1 MIINH
6 ILVPRN
12 REYQSK
18 YFALY
23 EMAARRQI
31 RRARAGAL
39 QQESE
44 EDMKRVGFGKLPLAL
59 LAALGL
65 MIGSASVR
73 AADENIVDTAVAAG
87 NFTTLVAALK
97 AAGLIGTLEG
107 PGPFTVFAPTDAAF
121 AKLPAG
127 TLDNLLKPENKAQLI
142 QILTYHVVAGKMT
155 SGQLTK
161 LKAAKTVNGQM
172 IPVKLSGRTVSVD
185 GADVAAADITASNG
199 LNHVIDAVML
209 PPKS

>member
-1 MIINH
+1 M
-6 ILVPRN
+6 
-12 REYQSK
+12 
-18 YFALY
+18 
-23 EMAARRQI
+23 
-31 RRARAGAL
+31 
-39 QQESE
+39 
-44 EDMKRVGFGKLPLAL
+44 
-59 LAALGL
+59 
-65 MIGSASVR
+65 R

-161 LKAAKTVNGQM
+161 LKAAKTVNGQT

-185 GADVAAADITASNG
+185 GADVATADITASNG

>member
-1 MIINH
+1 
-6 ILVPRN
+6 
-12 REYQSK
+12 
-18 YFALY
+18 
-23 EMAARRQI
+23 
-31 RRARAGAL
+31 
-39 QQESE
+39 
-44 EDMKRVGFGKLPLAL
+44 MKRLGFGKLPLAL

-65 MIGSASVR
+65 MIGSTTVR

-87 NFTTLVAALK
+87 NFTTLVTALK

-127 TLDNLLKPENKAQLI
+127 TLANLLKPENKAQLI

-161 LKAAKTVNGQM
+161 LNEAKTVNGQM

-185 GADVAAADITASNG
+185 GADVATADITASNG
-199 LNHVIDAVML
+199 LIHVIDAVML

>member
-1 MIINH
+1 
-6 ILVPRN
+6 
-12 REYQSK
+12 
-18 YFALY
+18 
-23 EMAARRQI
+23 
-31 RRARAGAL
+31 
-39 QQESE
+39 
-44 EDMKRVGFGKLPLAL
+44 MKRLGFGKLPLAL

-161 LKAAKTVNGQM
+161 LKAAKTVNGQT

>member
-1 MIINH
+1 
-6 ILVPRN
+6 
-12 REYQSK
+12 
-18 YFALY
+18 
-23 EMAARRQI
+23 
-31 RRARAGAL
+31 
-39 QQESE
+39 
-44 EDMKRVGFGKLPLAL
+44 MKRLGFGKLPLAL

-161 LKAAKTVNGQM
+161 LNEAKTVNGQM

-185 GADVAAADITASNG
+185 GADVATADITASNG
-199 LNHVIDAVML
+199 LIHVIDAVML